1 MPKAPGL
8 RPIIA
13 VSAAVLTALGTA
25 SIAQAAATVTVTG
38 DDGNPAPLAQNV
50 PASIR
55 NMSPS
60 VGVGFA
66 PTQDTRFSV
75 SFAGPDGVA
84 VATAVN
90 CYTTNAPAPV
100 TRSLDYRGNGTYTIT
115 VTNFAKSDR
124 LCATP
129 SSTETYTVA
138 INGSVAIGAPAGR
151 HLIRAANSYT
161 TNTLALPFSANP
173 GTPSYEIVYA
183 KGGVVG
189 ADGAISG
196 PVQSAYLNRTTGL
209 VELLL
214 REPGS
219 YTVVAR
225 AAGYAG
231 SGKFFTP
238 WSAPVT
244 VHAISPF
251 DLTSL
256 RFPDSR
262 GPSYQLRGT
271 LRDTKIR
278 GKVSLA
284 MARGKKGG
292 KYRSIGKVKISSKGT
307 FTKRFTQR
315 RTGTYRIRIKYSG
328 SSTAASGTIV
338 QTIRIT
344 RRFAL

>member
-1 MPKAPGL
+1 MLQAPGL
-8 RPIIA
+8 RPMIA
-13 VSAAVLTALGTA
+13 ASATVLAVLGTA
-25 SIAQAAATVTVTG
+25 TAAQAAAVTVTG
-38 DDGNPAPLAQNV
+38 DDGNPVPLAPNA

-66 PTQDTRFSV
+66 PTEDARYSA
-75 SFAGPDGVA
+75 SYAGPDGVA

-90 CYTTNAPAPV
+90 CFTTKVPV
-100 TRSLDYRGNGTYTIT
+100 SRSLDYRGNGTYTIV
-115 VTNFAKSDR
+115 VTNFAKADTS
-124 LCATP
+124 CATP
-129 SSTETYTVA
+129 KSTETYTVV
-138 INGSVAIGAPAGR
+138 ITGSVAVGAPTGR
-151 HLIRAANSYT
+151 HLIRKANSYT
-161 TNTLALPFSANP
+161 TNTLALPFSGNP
-173 GTPSYEIVYA
+173 GATSYEIAYA

-189 ADGAISG
+189 PDGAISG
-196 PVQSAYLNRTTGL
+196 PIQNAYLNRTTGL
-209 VELLL
+209 VEFLI
-214 REPGS
+214 REAGS

-225 AAGYAG
+225 ASAFAG

-244 VHAISPF
+244 ISAISPF
-251 DLTSL
+251 DLASL

-278 GKVSLA
+278 GRVSLA

-292 KYRSIGKVKISSKGT
+292 KYRSIGRAKISSKGT
-307 FTKRFTQR
+307 FTKRFKQR

-328 SSTAASGTIV
+328 SKTAASGTIV
-338 QTIRIT
+338 QTIRIS

>member
-1 MPKAPGL
+1 MPQAPGL

-25 SIAQAAATVTVTG
+25 SAAQAAAVTVTG
-38 DDGNPAPLAQNV
+38 DDGNPVPLAQNA
-50 PASIR
+50 PAGIR

-66 PTQDTRFSV
+66 PTDDTRYSV
-75 SFAGPDGVA
+75 SYAGPDGVA
-84 VATAVN
+84 AATAVN
-90 CYTTNAPAPV
+90 CFTTKVPV
-100 TRSLDYRGNGTYTIT
+100 NRSLDYRGNGTYTVT
-115 VTNFAKSDR
+115 VTNFTKADSTCK
-124 LCATP
+124 TP
-129 SSTETYTVA
+129 TSTETYPIV
-138 INGSVAIGAPAGR
+138 ISGSVAVGAPAGR

-173 GTPSYEIVYA
+173 GATSYEIAYA

-189 ADGAISG
+189 PDGAITG
-196 PVQSAYLNRTTGL
+196 PIQNAFLNRTTGL
-209 VELLL
+209 VELML

-219 YTVVAR
+219 YVVVAR
-225 AAGYAG
+225 ASAFGG
-231 SGKFFTP
+231 SAKFFTP

-244 VHAISPF
+244 VTAISPF
-251 DLTSL
+251 DLASL

-292 KYRSIGKVKISSKGT
+292 KYRSLGKVKISSKGT

-315 RTGTYRIRIKYSG
+315 RTGTYRIRIKFAG
-328 SSTAASGTIV
+328 SKTAAAGTIV
-338 QTIRIT
+338 QKVRIT

>member
-1 MPKAPGL
+1 MRHAPGL

-25 SIAQAAATVTVTG
+25 GAAQAAAVSVTG
-38 DDGNPAPLAQNV
+38 DDGNPVPLAQNA

-60 VGVGFA
+60 IGVGFG
-66 PTQDTRFSV
+66 PNEDTRYSV
-75 SFAGPDGVA
+75 SYAAPDGVA
-84 VATAVN
+84 AATAVN
-90 CYTTNAPAPV
+90 CFTTKVPV
-100 TRSLDYRGNGTYTIT
+100 NRGLDFRGNGTYAVT
-115 VTNFAKSDR
+115 VTNFTKADTA
-124 LCATP
+124 CATP
-129 SSTETYTVA
+129 KSTETYA
-138 INGSVAIGAPAGR
+138 IVVTGSVAVGAPTRR

-161 TNTLALPFSANP
+161 TNTLALPFAANP
-173 GTPSYEIVYA
+173 GATSYEIVYA

-189 ADGAISG
+189 ADGGITG
-196 PVQSAYLNRTTGL
+196 PIQSAYLNRTTGL
-209 VELLL
+209 VELSL

-225 AAGYAG
+225 ASAYAG

-238 WSAPVT
+238 WSAPIT
-244 VHAISPF
+244 IDAISPF

-262 GPSYQLRGT
+262 GPRYQLRGT

-292 KYRSIGKVKISSKGT
+292 KYRSLGKVSISKKGT

-328 SSTAASGTIV
+328 SKSAASGTIV
-338 QTIRIT
+338 QTIRIS
-344 RRFAL
+344 RRLAL

>member
-1 MPKAPGL
+1 MLQAPGL
-8 RPIIA
+8 RPMIA
-13 VSAAVLTALGTA
+13 ASATVLAVLGTA
-25 SIAQAAATVTVTG
+25 TAAQAAAVTVTG
-38 DDGNPAPLAQNV
+38 DDGNPVPLAPNT

-60 VGVGFA
+60 IGVGFA
-66 PTQDTRFSV
+66 PTEDTRYSV
-75 SFAGPDGVA
+75 SYAGPDGVA

-90 CYTTNAPAPV
+90 CFTTKVPV
-100 TRSLDYRGNGTYTIT
+100 NRSLDYRGNGTYTVV
-115 VTNFAKSDR
+115 VTGFAKADST
-124 LCATP
+124 CQTP
-129 SSTETYTVA
+129 KSTETYTVV
-138 INGSVAIGAPAGR
+138 ITGSVAVGAPAGR
-151 HLIRAANSYT
+151 HLIRKANSYT

-173 GTPSYEIVYA
+173 GATSYEIAYA

-189 ADGAISG
+189 PDGGISG
-196 PVQSAYLNRTTGL
+196 PIQNAYLNRTTGL
-209 VELLL
+209 VEFLI
-214 REPGS
+214 REAGT

-225 AAGYAG
+225 ASAFAG

-238 WSAPVT
+238 WSAPIT
-244 VHAISPF
+244 INAISPF

-278 GKVSLA
+278 GRVSLA

-292 KYRSIGKVKISSKGT
+292 KYRSIGRAKISSKGT

-328 SSTAASGTIV
+328 SKTAAAGTIV

>member
-1 MPKAPGL
+1 MLQAPGL
-8 RPIIA
+8 RPMIA
-13 VSAAVLTALGTA
+13 ASATVLAVLGTA
-25 SIAQAAATVTVTG
+25 TAAQAAAVTVTG
-38 DDGNPAPLAQNV
+38 DDGNPVPLAPNT

-60 VGVGFA
+60 IGVGFA
-66 PTQDTRFSV
+66 PTEDTRYSV
-75 SFAGPDGVA
+75 SYAGPDGVA

-90 CYTTNAPAPV
+90 CFTTKVPV
-100 TRSLDYRGNGTYTIT
+100 NRSLDYRGNGTYTIV
-115 VTNFAKSDR
+115 VTGFAKADST
-124 LCATP
+124 CQTP
-129 SSTETYTVA
+129 KSTETYTVV
-138 INGSVAIGAPAGR
+138 ITGSVAVGAPAGR
-151 HLIRAANSYT
+151 HLIRKANSYT
-161 TNTLALPFSANP
+161 TNTLALPFSGNP
-173 GTPSYEIVYA
+173 GATSYEIAYA

-189 ADGAISG
+189 PDGGLSG
-196 PVQSAYLNRTTGL
+196 PIQNAYLNRTTGL
-209 VELLL
+209 VEFLI
-214 REPGS
+214 REAGT

-225 AAGYAG
+225 ASAFAG

-238 WSAPVT
+238 WSAPIT
-244 VHAISPF
+244 INAISPF

-278 GKVSLA
+278 GRVSLA

-292 KYRSIGKVKISSKGT
+292 KYRSIGRAKISSKGT

-328 SSTAASGTIV
+328 SKTAAAGTIV

>member
-1 MPKAPGL
+1 MPQAPGL

-25 SIAQAAATVTVTG
+25 TAAQAASVTVTG

-55 NMSPS
+55 NMSPR

-66 PTQDTRFSV
+66 PTQDTRYSV

-90 CYTTNAPAPV
+90 CYTTKVPV
-100 TRSLDYRGNGTYTIT
+100 NPSLDYRGNGTYTIT
-115 VTNFAKSDR
+115 VTNFLKADST
-124 LCATP
+124 CTTP
-129 SSTETYTVA
+129 KSTETYTVA
-138 INGSVAIGAPAGR
+138 ITGSVAVGAPAGK

-161 TNTLALPFSANP
+161 TNTLALPFTANP
-173 GTPSYEIVYA
+173 GATSYEIAYA

-196 PVQSAYLNRTTGL
+196 PIQTAYLNRTTGL
-209 VELLL
+209 VEFLL

-225 AAGYAG
+225 ATGYAG

-238 WSAPVT
+238 WSAPIT
-244 VHAISPF
+244 INAISPF
-251 DLTSL
+251 DLASL

-292 KYRSIGKVKISSKGT
+292 KYRSLGKVKISSKGT

-328 SSTAASGTIV
+328 SKTAASGAIV
-338 QTIRIT
+338 QTIRIS

>member
-25 SIAQAAATVTVTG
+25 SAAQAAAVTVTG
-38 DDGNPAPLAQNV
+38 DDGNPVPLAQNA
-50 PASIR
+50 PAGIR

-60 VGVGFA
+60 IGVGFA
-66 PTQDTRFSV
+66 PTQDTRYSV
-75 SFAGPDGVA
+75 SYAGPDGVA
-84 VATAVN
+84 VATAVS
-90 CYTTNAPAPV
+90 CFTTKVPV
-100 TRSLDYRGNGTYTIT
+100 NRGLDYRGNGTYTIT
-115 VTNFAKSDR
+115 VTNFAKADTT
-124 LCATP
+124 CARP
-129 SSTETYTVA
+129 AATETYAVVVT
-138 INGSVAIGAPAGR
+138 GSVAVGAPAGK
-151 HLIRAANSYT
+151 HLIRAANSYS
-161 TNTLALPFSANP
+161 TNTLALPFGANP
-173 GTPSYEIVYA
+173 GATSYEIVYA

-189 ADGAISG
+189 PDGAITG
-196 PVQSAYLNRTTGL
+196 PVQAAYLNRTTGL
-209 VELLL
+209 VELQL
-214 REPGS
+214 REPGA

-225 AAGYAG
+225 ATAYAG
-231 SGKFFTP
+231 SGKFFSP

-244 VHAISPF
+244 VNAISPF

-292 KYRSIGKVKISSKGT
+292 KYRSLGKVKISSKGT
-307 FTKRFTQR
+307 FSKRFTQR

-328 SSTAASGTIV
+328 SKTAASGTIV
-338 QTIRIT
+338 QTIRIS